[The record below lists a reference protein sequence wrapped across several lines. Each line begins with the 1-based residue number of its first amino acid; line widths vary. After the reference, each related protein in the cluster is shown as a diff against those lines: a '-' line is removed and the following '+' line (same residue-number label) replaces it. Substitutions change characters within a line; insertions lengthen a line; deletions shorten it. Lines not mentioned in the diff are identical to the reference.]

1 MGEAM
6 RSKLLIVV
14 MALLSAIGGFVLMG
28 CGSAGSADTT
38 EVSGV
43 TSSSVATGE
52 VLKIAYNE
60 GFTGPMAVDAALAD
74 HGIQTALK
82 QLGNQVLGHP
92 IEYLKIDNG
101 MDPVQAVDKA
111 RQLVE
116 SDKIK
121 AHFGPIFAPAAA
133 AVTDYLSKAGGIPEI
148 GILGWASE
156 NLKTANKLSFIP
168 QGLLSCSAYYFGKYA
183 FEELGYKTVSAIY
196 YEDTAAYE
204 IQAGFQ
210 KGFEEAGGKILYCE
224 YVPTDTMDF
233 SSYLT
238 SMPKSDCTLYWV
250 FGPGAAP
257 FIQQYHD
264 YSVDVPLI
272 TPTPCNLTEGQMAD
286 LGDIAL
292 DILGIEYYTPELDNP
307 INKKFVEDY
316 RAQWAGEYPQT
327 QSSAGWIAVNLFVEA
342 VKKTNGDTSPEAL
355 KSALATISLDTPAGP
370 YSFVEYQSAWVGKG
384 NLYVM
389 KTQMVGDRMTWV
401 PIKTYEQVVFT
412 DIR

>member
-1 MGEAM
+1 MHKKRLITVVALACAISG
-6 RSKLLIVV
+6 SVLL
-14 MALLSAIGGFVLMG
+14 G
-28 CGSAGSADTT
+28 CGSEGGD
-38 EVSGV
+38 V
-43 TSSSVATGE
+43 TTGE
-52 VLKIAYNE
+52 PFKIAYNE
-60 GFTGPMAVDAALAD
+60 GFTGPMSVDAALAD

-82 QLGNQVLGHP
+82 QLGSEVLGHP
-92 IEYLKIDNG
+92 IEYLKAENNL
-101 MDPVQAVDKA
+101 DPVQAVDKA
-111 RQLVE
+111 RQLVQ
-116 SDKIK
+116 SDKIN

-133 AVTDYLSKAGGIPEI
+133 AVTHYLAAAGGIPEI
-148 GILGWASE
+148 GILGWATD
-156 NLKTANKLSFIP
+156 NLKTANKLSFVP

-183 FEELGYKTVSAIY
+183 SEELGYKTVSAIY

-210 KGFEEAGGKILYCE
+210 KGFEEAGGKILACE
-224 YVPTDTMDF
+224 FIPVDTMDF
-233 SSYLT
+233 SPYLT
-238 SMPKSDCTLYWV
+238 TLPKADCVLYWV

-264 YSVDVPLI
+264 YGIGVPLI
-272 TPTPCNLTEGQMAD
+272 TPTPCNLTESQMAD

-292 DILGIEYYTPELDNP
+292 DIWGIEYYTPELDND

-316 RAQWAGEYPQT
+316 RAQWGGEYPQT

-342 VKKTNGDTSPEAL
+342 VKKTNGDASPEAL

-370 YSFVEYQSAWVGKG
+370 YSFVEYQDAWVGKG

-401 PIKTYEQVVFT
+401 PVKTYEQVVFK